1 MKKEKEPQ
9 TTQQETQPA
18 PQDEVVQNTD
28 GQIAELQT
36 ALEDAQKKSSEYY
49 EGWQRERAD
58 FSNYKKR
65 IDREQMTL
73 SQTINAE
80 IVKKYLTIS
89 DDLER
94 ALKNRPAEGEG
105 AAWANGIDLIYRKL
119 QNILEY
125 EGVKRMDAENEVFDP
140 TRHEAISYEPH
151 PEKSGGQIIEVLQ
164 PGYMIGDRIIRP
176 ALVRVAQ

>member
-9 TTQQETQPA
+9 PTQEQTPPAQEEAAETSA
-18 PQDEVVQNTD
+18 R
-28 GQIAELQT
+28 QIGELQT
-36 ALEDAQKKSSEYY
+36 ALEEAQKKSSEYY

-65 IDREQMTL
+65 VDREQTTL

-105 AAWANGIDLIYRKL
+105 ASWANGIELIYRKL

-125 EGVKRMDAENEVFDP
+125 EGVKRMEAENEVFDP

-151 PEKSGGQIIEVLQ
+151 PEKSGGEIIEVLQ